1 MTYTIDRNLEDFKAW
16 AGGKATLDVLIE
28 KGVCDVVED
37 FIDVGVSKKYLLDEW
52 HKAMRAETTPNCH
65 VKCNVCGAMRY
76 GGGVCFNEEN
86 GVLAGRAGADVP
98 YIYPVEECNPV
109 PGIHTPASS

>member
-1 MTYTIDRNLEDFKAW
+1 MSDTGIEIDFYTKRARREDELFPW
-16 AGGKATLDVLIE
+16 
-28 KGVCDVVED
+28 D

-65 VKCNVCGAMRY
+65 VKCNVCGAMRF